1 MALRTLLRE
10 TPPDAARSE
19 RPSPVGGAML
29 WAGTVTYGAST
40 VALLAVLSRHSS
52 KTAFSAVAALLGLSF
67 VISLIPS
74 GIMLRSASLVADGRP
89 PPALTVASSCLIAGV
104 SLVLSPLLA
113 LLLHVSV
120 LAAAIVTIQ
129 MLVAIPLSIRQG
141 ALLGRHRFDA
151 IGTNL
156 AIEGFARFVLGALAG
171 IALGVTGLA
180 LGICAGTAVAL
191 VVVPRWRSDATLVER
206 PRTSLTATSASLA
219 LLGLF
224 VQLDVLIAPSVIERG
239 GATAYDLAAVPSKG
253 VYLALLAIGP
263 LIFPSVRG
271 RPDRHFVLRA
281 TAISLAFGVGCT
293 VILVLFRHLIGAVL
307 GRPAADPLEMALL
320 GLAMALAG
328 ATGIAIS
335 AGIAQGM
342 KHPWPPLALG
352 IVVLL
357 ACWPWHPGGLA
368 FSVVV
373 VTSQAG
379 AMVLC
384 LANCMRKISPAP
396 EAAEDVMELFAEAGD
411 PLVPAQAIGRL
422 SESDTAATATAAADH
437 PKISSQ
443 RLWIVAVTWRDLA
456 HPSAGGAE
464 VLIDRVLDGLHQRGH
479 RVTLVCGGPVSKHP
493 YEVID
498 AGGTYSQYLR
508 APAICLHRFRKADV
522 VIDVQNGMPFFSPLW
537 RRRPSVC
544 LVHHVH
550 TDQWA
555 TRFPRPFARVMQAAE
570 HHIMPAVYRNRRYVA
585 ISRSTQ
591 RALGSLGVP
600 AESVTVIESGVDL
613 HHGYVPPRSDEPLLL
628 SLNRLV
634 PHKRIDLLLR
644 AWEVASPHVPGRLVV
659 AGDGPLLG
667 DLRRQAA
674 PLRRVEVL
682 GRVSEEEKVELL
694 ARAWGVLSV
703 AHHEGW
709 GMSMLEGAVFGT
721 PALAVDAPG
730 IRDAVIDGVTGHLV
744 PADNESK
751 LPEVFGQA
759 MVSFVNQ
766 HDRRALLGAAALLRA
781 HELGWD
787 RSIDRWEKV
796 LLEASALS

>member
-1 MALRTLLRE
+1 MALRTLRE
-10 TPPDAARSE
+10 IPPVAARSQ
-19 RPSPVGGAML
+19 RPSAVGGAML
-29 WAGTVTYGAST
+29 WAGTIAYGGST
-40 VALLAVLSRHSS
+40 VALLAVLSRYSS
-52 KTAFSAVAALLGLSF
+52 RTAFSAVAALLGLAF
-67 VISLIPS
+67 VVLLIPS
-74 GIMLRSASLVADGRP
+74 GITLRSASLVADGRP
-89 PPALTVASSCLIAGV
+89 PPALTVGSGCLIAGV
-104 SLVLSPLLA
+104 SLALSPLLA

-129 MLVAIPLSIRQG
+129 MLVAIPLAIRQG
-141 ALLGRHRFDA
+141 ALLGRHRFDVL
-151 IGTNL
+151 GTNL
-156 AIEGFARFVLGALAG
+156 VIEGIARFVLGSLAG
-171 IALGVTGLA
+171 IVLGVTGLA
-180 LGICAGTAVAL
+180 LGLLAGTAVAL
-191 VVVPRWRSDATLVER
+191 FVAPKWQSDITLVER

-224 VQLDVLIAPSVIERG
+224 VQLDVLIAPSVLARG

-263 LIFPSVRG
+263 IIFPSVRI
-271 RPDRHFVLRA
+271 RPDRRFVLRA
-281 TAISLAFGVGCT
+281 TSGSLVFGVACT
-293 VILVLFRHLIGAVL
+293 GILVVFRHLIGAVL
-307 GRPAADPLEMALL
+307 GRPAADPLELALL
-320 GLAMALAG
+320 GVAMALAG
-328 ATGIAIS
+328 ATGIVIS
-335 AGIAQGM
+335 AGIAQGL

-352 IVVLL
+352 IIVVL
-357 ACWPWHPGGLA
+357 ACWPLHPGALA

-379 AMVLC
+379 VMVLC
-384 LANCMRKISPAP
+384 LANCMRGINQVPQGG
-396 EAAEDVMELFAEAGD
+396 EDVMELFAEAGD
-411 PLVPAQAIGRL
+411 PLVPAQAVGRMP
-422 SESDTAATATAAADH
+422 ESGADAAADTDS
-437 PKISSQ
+437 PQ
-443 RLWIVAVTWRDLA
+443 TAPRRLRIVAVTWRDLA

-464 VLIDRVLDGLHQRGH
+464 VLMDRVLNGLHQRGH
-479 RVTLVCGGPVSKHP
+479 RVTLVCGGPVSEHP

-508 APAICLHRFRKADV
+508 APAICLQRFRKADV
-522 VIDVQNGMPFFSPLW
+522 VIDVQNGLPFFSPLW
-537 RRRPSVC
+537 RRRPSLC

-555 TRFPRPFARVMQAAE
+555 TRFPRPVARVLQGAE
-570 HHIMPAVYRNRRYVA
+570 RDVMPLIYRHRRYVA

-600 AESVTVIESGVDL
+600 TESVTVIESGVDL
-613 HHGYVPPRSDEPLLL
+613 HEGDVPPRSDEPLLL

-667 DLRRQAA
+667 DLRHQAA
-674 PLRRVEVL
+674 RLRRVEVL
-682 GRVSEEEKVELL
+682 GRVSDEEKVELL
-694 ARAWGVLSV
+694 ARSWGVLSV

-730 IRDAVIDGVTGHLV
+730 IRDAVIDGVTGQLV
-744 PADNESK
+744 PANNESA

-759 MVSFVNQ
+759 MVSFVNE
-766 HDRRALLGAAALLRA
+766 HGRRAEFGAAARRRA
-781 HELGWD
+781 QELSWD
-787 RSIDRWEKV
+787 RSIDRWERV
-796 LLEASALS
+796 LLEASASK